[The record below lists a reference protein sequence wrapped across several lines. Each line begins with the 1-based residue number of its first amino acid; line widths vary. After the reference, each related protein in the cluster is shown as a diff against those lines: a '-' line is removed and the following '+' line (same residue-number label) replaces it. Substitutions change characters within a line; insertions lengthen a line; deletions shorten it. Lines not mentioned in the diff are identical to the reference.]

1 MGRGNWMIA
10 VAASL
15 DTGLTRASID
25 AMGGMR
31 ARVISFRSRTSRLDF
46 DTPLSSIA
54 TLPQSPLP
62 SRPHSWLTSTNP
74 PHFTLA
80 TLHFLFSPLFLS
92 LPFSSLSAAFL
103 PLLSPILYMPI
114 ICPCSCYIGLY
125 YSISRYKGFAT
136 RDDIMPIQLP
146 RMTQ

>member
-31 ARVISFRSRTSRLDF
+31 ARMISFRSRTSRLDF

-74 PHFTLA
+74 LYFTLA

-92 LPFSSLSAAFL
+92 PFFFPLRRFSSPSL
-103 PLLSPILYMPI
+103 PNPIYAYNMPLQLLYRPVLLYI
-114 ICPCSCYIGLY
+114 
-125 YSISRYKGFAT
+125 
-136 RDDIMPIQLP
+136 
-146 RMTQ
+146 